1 MKGTGKTAMMKA
13 NVLKVMMIVSGALLV
28 LALVG
33 MSIAVSK
40 PVHIQQETNLVNY
53 TQKSQ
58 FDFTTYLKPSY
69 LYGPVPTTPVAA
81 AQYPQEVVGNIA
93 FTYTFQPTA
102 AKTSGTA
109 WVEAVLENPGI
120 WQKKLMLVT
129 NTATNGNYTLNFA
142 LDVLQINQLF
152 DSIENETGLLSSTHR
167 VTINAYFQSGSV
179 LSMQSLPITLQNN
192 LVSIPNSLNLIQD
205 AGSGLFAYTIT
216 PATPVTAPAP
226 DVNYPSAVIDSIS
239 FTYTYVPTTPTA
251 STSSVQIIME
261 NQGTWQKKVSIVPQ
275 VSNTGNVSM
284 NFSISP
290 DQLQQQFDDI
300 DKETGLTTS
309 PRLVTVQALVNADKN
324 TFTQNLP
331 LTFKDGVLTV
341 GGALQQQ
348 QSGGTGKFDYTINLK
363 ANSIYDSS
371 TLKPTAPPVTT
382 SPPSFDL
389 SGKPVVVTPVTPAVL
404 KPGQTAF
411 INLIDS
417 MTVNFG
423 YQFTADKPVNNLKT
437 TVDITAVVEAPQ
449 SWSKSFPLLSTSKS
463 GNIAVNFPVDISSYS
478 QLMSSIR
485 TETGVS
491 SDSYNL
497 TITAAIHTTGTSTF
511 GPIDE
516 TSSPIMK
523 GTIKNN
529 VLTWDKDLT
538 TSKAGAI
545 KQTVTVKNSDK
556 IIGLSIST
564 GQTLFVALSCIF
576 VVLLIGFTILYFMH
590 REPAPSDYDRKV
602 RKINKTYGT
611 RIAESNA
618 NSSAESETSVSM
630 NSMGDLM
637 KIADELGKPV
647 VHQSAGAVWKV
658 QSYYVID
665 GNTRYQ
671 YSIPNDKA
679 EQDVR
684 DEEEHKP

>member
-1 MKGTGKTAMMKA
+1 
-13 NVLKVMMIVSGALLV
+13 
-28 LALVG
+28 
-33 MSIAVSK
+33 
-40 PVHIQQETNLVNY
+40 
-53 TQKSQ
+53 
-58 FDFTTYLKPSY
+58 
-69 LYGPVPTTPVAA
+69 
-81 AQYPQEVVGNIA
+81 
-93 FTYTFQPTA
+93 
-102 AKTSGTA
+102 
-109 WVEAVLENPGI
+109 
-120 WQKKLMLVT
+120 
-129 NTATNGNYTLNFA
+129 
-142 LDVLQINQLF
+142 
-152 DSIENETGLLSSTHR
+152 
-167 VTINAYFQSGSV
+167 
-179 LSMQSLPITLQNN
+179 
-192 LVSIPNSLNLIQD
+192 
-205 AGSGLFAYTIT
+205 
-216 PATPVTAPAP
+216 
-226 DVNYPSAVIDSIS
+226 
-239 FTYTYVPTTPTA
+239 
-251 STSSVQIIME
+251 
-261 NQGTWQKKVSIVPQ
+261 
-275 VSNTGNVSM
+275 
-284 NFSISP
+284 
-290 DQLQQQFDDI
+290 
-300 DKETGLTTS
+300 
-309 PRLVTVQALVNADKN
+309 
-324 TFTQNLP
+324 
-331 LTFKDGVLTV
+331 
-341 GGALQQQ
+341 
-348 QSGGTGKFDYTINLK
+348 
-363 ANSIYDSS
+363 
-371 TLKPTAPPVTT
+371 
-382 SPPSFDL
+382 
-389 SGKPVVVTPVTPAVL
+389 
-404 KPGQTAF
+404 
-411 INLIDS
+411 

-516 TSSPIMK
+516 TSSPSMK

-590 REPAPSDYDRKV
+590 REPAPSDYDRKI
-602 RKINKTYGT
+602 RKINKTYGA